1 MGCNYKNRIVMRD
14 TATLSVITI
23 NICTIFVCYTVKGDN
38 MNKEVYSLLNLILKP
53 FLRVED

>member
-1 MGCNYKNRIVMRD
+1 MRD